1 MLTRLNAAV
10 LAGVT
15 ASLVAASP
23 SLAQNDAVVVRGVPP
38 GSKMMLVSYRD
49 LNLNANVHR
58 SILYGRV
65 GDAVRNVCDFGTDF
79 TKGTDYRTCRTKAW
93 SGARPQMY
101 RAFTQANRRVYV
113 RR

>member
-58 SILYGRV
+58 SILFGRV
-65 GDAVRNVCDFGTDF
+65 GDAVRSVCDFSTDF
-79 TKGTDYRTCRTKAW
+79 TKGTDYRTCSTKAW

-101 RAFTQANRRVYV
+101 RAFAQASRRAYV

>member
-38 GSKMMLVSYRD
+38 GSKMVLVPYRD
-49 LNLNANVHR
+49 LNLNASTHR
-58 SILYGRV
+58 SILFGRV
-65 GDAVRNVCDFGTDF
+65 GDAVRNVCDFDTDF

-93 SGARPQMY
+93 SGARPQMH
-101 RAFTQANRRVYV
+101 RAFAQANRRVYF